1 MGTII
6 IKKLRMMKPIRI
18 KNYKE
23 IETKRK
29 KMKTLKR

>member
-1 MGTII
+1 MVKII
-6 IKKLRMMKPIRI
+6 IKKVMMMKPIRI

>member
-1 MGTII
+1 MGKII
-6 IKKLRMMKPIRI
+6 TKKVRMMKPIRI